1 MIIGL
6 TGGIGS
12 GKSAAADRFAEA
24 HGIHVVDADIKS
36 RVVVEPGRPAL
47 ARIVDRFGDAVLLD
61 NGQLNRP
68 ALREVVFRDPTQR
81 LWLEELLHPLIR
93 EEIVNDLASAQSP
106 YALLVSPLLIESGQH
121 RMTERV
127 IVVDVPESI
136 QLARTAARDQ
146 VPLEQVR
153 AIMEAQATRDDRL
166 SQAHDVI
173 LNDGDL
179 AALHALLVSPLLIES
194 GQHRMTERVIVVDVP
209 ESIQLAR
216 TAARDQVP
224 LEQVR
229 AIMEAQ
235 ATRDD
240 RLSQAHDVI
249 LNDGDLA
256 ALHAQVDALHDRYL
270 AMLSGGRP

>member
-179 AALHALLVSPLLIES
+179 AALHA
-194 GQHRMTERVIVVDVP
+194 
-209 ESIQLAR
+209 
-216 TAARDQVP
+216 
-224 LEQVR
+224 
-229 AIMEAQ
+229 
-235 ATRDD
+235 
-240 RLSQAHDVI
+240 
-249 LNDGDLA
+249 
-256 ALHAQVDALHDRYL
+256 QVDALHDRYL